1 MQIFKKYA
9 KLYDSFYSDKDYN
22 SEVDYLEKLF
32 KEFSPHP
39 VKRLLDLGC
48 GTGSHAVILA
58 ERGYRVTGI
67 DQSKEMIYHAREKI
81 KTSKASICFEH
92 GDIRNFNINET
103 FDAVISMFAVMSY
116 LKTNDDVLN
125 TLFCVNRHLN
135 PGGLF
140 LYDAW
145 FGPAV
150 LEQRPEVRKKTV
162 LIDGVKTTRH
172 ATSELDLMRQI
183 VQVKYRISVD
193 SSYEDIQETH
203 QMRFFFLNELELL
216 AMMSGF
222 SIQKI
227 LPFLKLEGL
236 PSSSTW
242 NVTCILKKLNA
253 TLN

>member
-9 KLYDSFYSDKDYN
+9 KLYDSFYSDKDY
-22 SEVDYLEKLF
+22 SAEVDYLEKLF
-32 KEFSPHP
+32 TDFSLHP
-39 VKRLLDLGC
+39 VNSLLDLGC
-48 GTGSHAVILA
+48 GTGSHALILA

-67 DQSKEMIYHAREKI
+67 DQSKEMIVHAREKI
-81 KTSKASICFEH
+81 KTFRGSIRFEH
-92 GDIRNFNINET
+92 EDIRNFSINES
-103 FDAVISMFAVMSY
+103 FNAAISMFAVMSY

-140 LYDAW
+140 IYDVW

-150 LEQRPEVRKKTV
+150 LEQRPEIRKKSV

-172 ATSELDLMRQI
+172 ATSELDLLRQI
-183 VQVKYRISVD
+183 VQVKYRISAD
-193 SSYEDIQETH
+193 RSSEDIQETH

-227 LPFLKLEGL
+227 LPFLKHEGL

-242 NVTCILKKLNA
+242 NVTCILKKLNP
-253 TLN
+253 